1 MYLSKIE
8 LFGFK
13 SFAHRV
19 KITFDKGL
27 TAIVGPN
34 GCGKTNVVDAI
45 RWVLGEQKSA
55 LLRSTKMENIIFNGT
70 RKLKPQ
76 SLSEVSLTIE
86 NTRNVLPVEYTEVT
100 VTRRLYRSGE
110 SEYLLN
116 QVPCRLK
123 DILELFADTGMGS
136 DAYSVI
142 ELKMIEEIISNKSE
156 ERMRLLEEAAGI
168 TRYKQRRK
176 QTFRQLDITSRDLQR
191 VDDLISEV
199 SKKVRS
205 LHNQVQKA
213 EKYRKIRKEL
223 KELDLNLCL
232 ASLQE
237 KEAKLYPVRDNAFRQ
252 ERHNREL
259 ATKIAT
265 EDSRLQ
271 EKERRQLD
279 MEQQLSIDRQHL
291 GTHAEQSH
299 QNEKKLLQLN
309 QEITSLREKLDR
321 LTASGASKEKQ
332 AKELD
337 ATQSSLEK
345 QCVPITRQ
353 AATIEEE
360 ITKLQEQ
367 KAGLDQGLANSQRH
381 IEKQRASH
389 NRIERI
395 LTELQITRQKH
406 ETSRELT
413 LKRLE
418 RFAREEEQ
426 LRELI
431 TRSEPERTALLDRTE
446 TAQKRISELQKELE
460 RLRQLQEQATRQ
472 RDTAKEQLLELRSE
486 QNQLHN
492 NLLLVNSILDNYDG
506 LPEGIAY
513 LQGNSSPGGLGCLSD
528 LISLAPEYRKAIH
541 AALGDALGYYLCRT
555 ASEARKGISQL
566 TTAQKG
572 KVSFLV
578 LERLAR
584 KPARESKVSQA
595 TALTTLVDT
604 HPDIQPALELLLGGC
619 YLAPDLTTAEELSIR
634 HPTATFVTREGEKTD
649 PRGILHGG
657 SSKENEG
664 LRLGRKAEKE
674 ELETAHQSVTDRIK
688 AEEKRIGQ
696 LQQELQKL
704 PLAQA
709 ERNLEQAKRELQ
721 QLEKQVTEFDVR
733 QESRKHELQ
742 KQANETGTATKELQA
757 TTDEIEALTPRFTE
771 TKRQLETEAEKLTR
785 LQEHAAEDTKQH
797 AALLQELQS
806 LHSRHRD
813 TQLELDKIRFRI
825 QSAANTRKNLQQE
838 MASLKTN
845 ATQSRE
851 QLAESTRKEQA
862 LGIETRELQARI
874 AKLEKEMN
882 SKETTYSEL
891 KIANQQLRDRL
902 REMRRE
908 HQVGMELASELQKT
922 CSDLQRSID
931 ALITSAETRY
941 NCNLRELDL
950 TLPEGFDIET
960 STQKVDELRK
970 RLERFGAV
978 NELALEEYSTEKER
992 LDFLTTQ
999 KEDLTQ
1005 AETQLRNTIE
1015 EINKTAL
1022 KKFNE
1027 TFATVRQNFIR
1038 IFRELFEETDEADL
1052 VITAGEDDPLEAHV
1066 SIIARPRGKKPLSIE
1081 QLSGG
1086 EKALTALSL
1095 LFSIYLVKPSPFCIL
1110 DEVDAPLDDANIE
1123 RFIKLLKKFEN
1134 NTQFIIV
1141 THNKNTMASSQA
1153 LYGVTMEE
1161 EGVSKLIQVKL
1172 EKPEKGPGPS
1182 DDG

>member
-123 DILELFADTGMGS
+123 DILDLFADTGMGS

-156 ERMRLLEEAAGI
+156 ERMKLLEEAAGI

-176 QTFRQLDITSRDLQR
+176 QTFRQLDITSRDLNR

-205 LHNQVQKA
+205 LHSQVQKA
-213 EKYRKIRKEL
+213 EKYRSIRKEL
-223 KELDLNLCL
+223 KEIDLNLCF

-237 KEAKLYPVRDNAFRQ
+237 KEARLHPVKEKAFRQ
-252 ERHNREL
+252 ERQNREL
-259 ATKIAT
+259 ATSIST

-271 EKERRQLD
+271 EEERKQLD
-279 MEQQLSIDRQHL
+279 MEQQLSMARQHL
-291 GTHAEQSH
+291 ATHAEQSH

-309 QEITSLREKLDR
+309 QEIRSLREKMNR
-321 LTASGASKEKQ
+321 LEASRAAKEKQ
-332 AKELD
+332 IQELD
-337 ATQSSLEK
+337 TSADTLEK
-345 QCVPITRQ
+345 QLAPIARQ
-353 AATIEEE
+353 ATRMETGIA
-360 ITKLQEQ
+360 KLQAE
-367 KAGLDQGLANSQRH
+367 KTALDQGLAEARRH
-381 IEKQRASH
+381 IEEQRAEQSQL
-389 NRIERI
+389 ER
-395 LTELQITRQKH
+395 LRTELQITRQQH
-406 ETSRELT
+406 ETSRELIR
-413 LKRLE
+413 KRLE
-418 RFAREEEQ
+418 RFTREEEQ
-426 LRELI
+426 LREHI
-431 TRSEPERTALLDRTE
+431 ARSEPERTSLLGKTD
-446 TAQKRISELQKELE
+446 TARKRIAQLHNELE
-460 RLRQLQEQATRQ
+460 RLKQLREQAARQ
-472 RDTAKEQLLELRSE
+472 QNASREQLLELRSE

-492 NLLLVNSILDNYDG
+492 NLLLVSSILENYDG

-513 LQGNSSPGGLGCLSD
+513 LQGNSSPRGLGCLSD
-528 LISLAPEYRKAIH
+528 LISLAPEYRKAVN
-541 AALGDALGYYLCRT
+541 AALGDALGYYICRT
-555 ASEARKGISQL
+555 TEEARQGINRI

-572 KVSFLV
+572 KVSFMV
-578 LERLAR
+578 LERLTR
-584 KPARESKVSQA
+584 KPAPGNEISEA
-595 TALTTLVDT
+595 IALSSLVEA
-604 HPDIQPALELLLGGC
+604 PPEIQPALELLLESC
-619 YLAPDLTTAEELSIR
+619 YLAPDLTAAEQLSMR
-634 HPTATFVTREGEKTD
+634 HPTATFVTAKGEKTD

-664 LRLGRKAEKE
+664 LRLGRKAEQE
-674 ELETAHQSVTDRIK
+674 QLQAAHRSVTQRIK
-688 AEEKRIGQ
+688 TEEERLLQ
-696 LQQELQKL
+696 LQREVQQL
-704 PLAQA
+704 PIIQS
-709 ERNLEQAKRELQ
+709 ERDLEQANRELQ
-721 QLEKQVTEFDVR
+721 QLEKQITEFDVR
-733 QESRKHELQ
+733 LESRKNELQ
-742 KQANETGTATKELQA
+742 RQESEIETAKKELQS
-757 TTDEIEALTPRFTE
+757 TTTGIEALTPRIRE
-771 TKRQLETEAEKLTR
+771 TSRQLEAASEQLAL
-785 LQEHAAEDTKQH
+785 LQKNAAEEEKRH
-797 AALLQELQS
+797 ATLLQELQS
-806 LHSRHRD
+806 QHSRYRD
-813 TQLELDKIRFRI
+813 IQLELDKIRFRI
-825 QSAANTRKNLQQE
+825 QSAETSRETLLQN
-838 MASLKTN
+838 MASLKAE
-845 ATQSRE
+845 ATQSK
-851 QLAESTRKEQA
+851 QLLAESTRKEQA
-862 LGIETRELQARI
+862 LDSETRELQART
-874 AKLEKEMN
+874 AKLDQEMT
-882 SKETTYSEL
+882 SRETAYSEL
-891 KIANQQLRDRL
+891 KIANQQLRDKL

-908 HQVGMELASELQKT
+908 HQVGVELAGELQRTCSELQ
-922 CSDLQRSID
+922 RGID
-931 ALITSAETRY
+931 ALLTSAETRY
-941 NCNLRELDL
+941 DCNLRALDL
-950 TLPEGFDIET
+950 TLPEGFGIDS
-960 STQKVDELRK
+960 STKKVEELRL

-978 NELALEEYSTEKER
+978 NELALEEYTGEKER

-999 KEDLTQ
+999 KEDLIQ

-1027 TFATVRQNFIR
+1027 TFATVRHNFIR

-1052 VITAGEDDPLEAHV
+1052 VITADEDDPLEAHV

-1172 EKPEKGPGPS
+1172 EKPGKGSVPGH
-1182 DDG
+1182 DG